1 MNRILA
7 KVYAAILGIPLAAIM
22 FAEAIGTSGSYDYGD
37 YDSDAEATENLCP
50 YNACIL
56 IEGESQ

>member
-1 MNRILA
+1 MNRTLA

-37 YDSDAEATENLCP
+37 YDSDAKATETSAP
-50 YNACIL
+50 TTPA
-56 IEGESQ
+56 S